1 LPTYE
6 YKVIPVT
13 IERSMELFYTY
24 CRSKQLRPKTMQA
37 YRQGLE
43 LFAAWLQQQGIE
55 HVTEIREMT
64 IRSYIL
70 NLQERGKYAV
80 CADECSKESNHPEHR
95 SDYLQN
101 LSNVTINGYLRYIR
115 VYLNWMVENDILDR
129 SPMRRIKLLKQQRQ
143 PKDYLNDEEVKL
155 LLRMFDRNEYQERR
169 DMMVAMLM
177 LDSGT
182 RIGETLAITM
192 DKIDLHEQT
201 VFLPAEN
208 TKGKKDRTVFFSKK
222 VARELRAW
230 IRCKEEAC
238 DSLYLF
244 PVKSTGYKL
253 KISNYEANFR
263 RYMARTGID
272 KKVSPHTLRNN
283 FAKRCLM
290 SGMDIYTLSR
300 ILGHSSIK
308 ITERNYLD
316 ITDEDLK
323 LRYAGHS
330 PMDNLFFRD

>member
-1 LPTYE
+1 MP
-6 YKVIPVT
+6 KK
-13 IERSMELFYTY
+13 SNQ
-24 CRSKQLRPKTMQA
+24 KLRLLYMK
-37 YRQGLE
+37 
-43 LFAAWLQQQGIE
+43 
-55 HVTEIREMT
+55 
-64 IRSYIL
+64 
-70 NLQERGKYAV
+70 
-80 CADECSKESNHPEHR
+80 D
-95 SDYLQN
+95 
-101 LSNVTINGYLRYIR
+101 TINGYLRYIR

-230 IRCKEEAC
+230 IRCKEETC